1 MDDLLKSIHGDNLP
15 LESFS
20 TTAAGNSRDGVGG
33 GGEGGSLSRQGSF
46 SLLKSMGNK
55 TVDELFKES
64 VAWSD
69 QRRGGAGEDLECMT
83 LEEFLTKAGVVRKE
97 DVRIPV
103 TGGAGSYSVD
113 VKMNGQFQAPQM
125 QSQSVDGATVAFG
138 NGIDGRVIGAE
149 RGKRAVVEDPVDK
162 ATQQKAAADDQE

>member
-1 MDDLLKSIHGDNLP
+1 MDDLLKSIHGDNLS

-20 TTAAGNSRDGVGG
+20 TAAGNSRDGVGG
-33 GGEGGSLSRQGSF
+33 GGEGGSLSKES
-46 SLLKSMGNK
+46 
-55 TVDELFKES
+55 VDELFKES

-69 QRRGGAGEDLECMT
+69 QGRGGAGEDLECMT

-97 DVRIPV
+97 DVGIPV
-103 TGGAGSYSVD
+103 TGGARIYSVD
-113 VKMNGQFQAPQM
+113 VMTNGHFQAPQM
-125 QSQSVDGATVAFG
+125 QAQSVDGATVALG

-149 RGKRAVVEDPVDK
+149 RGKRTVVEDPVDK